1 MACPRASSLSPHPGE
16 RLSPRGLARV
26 GVPWEG
32 ICGVGCTAASQV
44 QVWLGH
50 GWRAQHPGLRAGLAS
65 PGEPAGAQSKA
76 SVPEGPVDGKSSEN
90 TSKTDTGRGEE
101 AAGNLPWDPAGPP
114 PPVEWGSWWTWPGRR
129 GRGGPPPVV
138 EAHGAGAGVGVPSFL
153 SNSSLMTLRGSLN
166 GHVLETP
173 GPVLPSCADPLSI
186 APQDSPETRT
196 RPVPW
201 HPGSPSVLTSG
212 RAGWTHRPCRRA
224 S

>member
-1 MACPRASSLSPHPGE
+1 MEWGVQQHHRFRCGSVMGGGHNTQASGQGWHRQESRLELRA
-16 RLSPRGLARV
+16 RLRSPRGQ
-26 GVPWEG
+26 WM
-32 ICGVGCTAASQV
+32 
-44 QVWLGH
+44 
-50 GWRAQHPGLRAGLAS
+50 AS
-65 PGEPAGAQSKA
+65 PVKTHLRQTQ
-76 SVPEGPVDGKSSEN
+76 VEGKRPSPGIQLD
-90 TSKTDTGRGEE
+90 
-101 AAGNLPWDPAGPP
+101 PP
-114 PPVEWGSWWTWPGRR
+114 PAEWGSRWTWPGRR

-153 SNSSLMTLRGSLN
+153 SNSSLMTLRGPLN

-201 HPGSPSVLTSG
+201 HPGSPSVLTPG